1 MLEEFVK
8 KLIELSILCLKK
20 KKIGG
25 EGGGGRRLYISL
37 LRYFLEVQ
45 MQEMSHFDSETY
57 NSISRKSSNLVLVD
71 KKLSKKS

>member
-25 EGGGGRRLYISL
+25 GRGLYISL

-45 MQEMSHFDSETY
+45 MHEMSHFDSETY

>member
-8 KLIELSILCLKK
+8 KLIELSLLCLKK
-20 KKIGG
+20 KW
-25 EGGGGRRLYISL
+25 GGGGGLYIYL

-45 MQEMSHFDSETY
+45 MHEMSHFDSETY
-57 NSISRKSSNLVLVD
+57 NSTSRKSSNLVLVD

>member
-8 KLIELSILCLKK
+8 KLIELSICLKK
-20 KKIGG
+20 KKKLGG
-25 EGGGGRRLYISL
+25 KGGGRGLYISL

-45 MQEMSHFDSETY
+45 MHEMSHFDSETY

>member
-25 EGGGGRRLYISL
+25 KGGGRGLYISL

-45 MQEMSHFDSETY
+45 MHEMSHFDSETY

>member
-8 KLIELSILCLKK
+8 KLIELSLLCLKK
-20 KKIGG
+20 KW
-25 EGGGGRRLYISL
+25 GGGLYISL

-45 MQEMSHFDSETY
+45 MHEMSHFDSETY
-57 NSISRKSSNLVLVD
+57 NSTSRKSLNLVLVD